1 MSIIPVMGEVE
12 IERIVIPG
20 QPGGKVSE
28 PCLNKQTNK
37 KKPCSYHPSYRGSRG
52 RRMVV

>member
-37 KKPCSYHPSYRGSRG
+37 KKTMFLSSQLQGKQR
-52 RRMVV
+52 